1 MPKFTS
7 EAFTHLE
14 EILEEIAL
22 IFMPDV
28 CPSCDEIV
36 PDTAISCP
44 DCGLRLWDDTA
55 AM

>member
-22 IFMPDV
+22 VLMPDV
-28 CPSCDEIV
+28 CPSCDEILS
-36 PDTAISCP
+36 DNETTCP
-44 DCGLRLWDDTA
+44 DCGLGLRDNTSTP
-55 AM
+55 